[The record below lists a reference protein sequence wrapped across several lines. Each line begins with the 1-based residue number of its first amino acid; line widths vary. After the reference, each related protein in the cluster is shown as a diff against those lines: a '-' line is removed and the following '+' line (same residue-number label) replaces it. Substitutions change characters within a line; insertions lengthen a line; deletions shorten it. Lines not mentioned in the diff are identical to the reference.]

1 MPGDE
6 VSGQATASGDAT
18 LAIDH
23 DSAAG
28 RFTTTVDGHQGHVK
42 YERDGDVLVITHT
55 VVPPQIGGRG
65 IAGKLVRAAFE
76 HARDQG
82 WKVRTVCSYAAAWV
96 LRHPEFSTLMA

>member
-1 MPGDE
+1 MPGDQ
-6 VSGQATASGDAT
+6 VPGQGAVAGEAT

-28 RFTTTVDGHQGHVK
+28 RFSITVDGHQAYVQ

-55 VVPPQIGGRG
+55 VVPPEIGGRG

-76 HARDQG
+76 HARDHG

-96 LRHPEFSTLMA
+96 SRHPEFAGLLV